1 MPMITGRTPELYWE
15 ERGAGTPIVL
25 VMGHRF
31 TGRMWAPI
39 LDGLAEHHRVL
50 WFDNRGT
57 GRSGSTRDATIADLA
72 GDAFAVMDAAGVE
85 SAHVFG
91 ASQGGVVVLDMAMS
105 SPERVRSL
113 VVGCSGALTADKPRS
128 PKWLNHLLV
137 RIPKPLAIRLSRGG
151 YGPACPPERV
161 RANQEL
167 LRGETIDP
175 RGVLAQSRALAAYTV
190 TLEQLAAIQTPTL
203 ILHGTADKTVRFE
216 WGAELDETLPNS
228 RLVAYEGNGHN
239 FVAEDPGRVISDV
252 NAFWGDVEARHAP
265 ERA

>member
-1 MPMITGRTPELYWE
+1 MPMITGRAPELHWD
-15 ERGAGTPIVL
+15 ERGDGAPLLL
-25 VMGHRF
+25 VMGHRY
-31 TGRMWAPI
+31 TSRMWRPI
-39 LDGLAEHHRVL
+39 LDGLAENHRVL

-113 VVGCSGALTADKPRS
+113 TVGCSGALTADKPRA
-128 PKWLNHLLV
+128 PKLLNHLVV
-137 RIPKPLAIRLSRGG
+137 RIPKSLAIRLSRKG

-161 RANQEL
+161 AANQEL
-167 LRGETIDP
+167 LRGERMDP

-190 TLEQLAAIQTPTL
+190 TLDQIGAIQTPTL
-203 ILHGTADKTVRFE
+203 VLHGTADRTVRFE
-216 WGAELDETLPNS
+216 WGVELDETLPNS
-228 RLVAYEGNGHN
+228 RLVAYEGHGHN
-239 FVAEDPGRVISDV
+239 FVAEDPERVISDV
-252 NAFWGDVEARHAP
+252 KAFLDGIDALRAP
-265 ERA
+265 EPA